1 MNLRL
6 IESEIRVAANSTKQ
20 QETLDELMT
29 MIKALE
35 RLKESSPSLTFV
47 KTGVSSSP
55 LPKFLVEQDI
65 ISEQKRM
72 HSPSPLRVGV
82 ANADRPVIADQIMA
96 LQTSKGRKKVLKK
109 SLHLKKLKAKQIE
122 KKKKTRSNRPNL
134 YSEKR
139 PGETT
144 KKRRH
149 TGIWRWLEEL
159 AIIMS
164 KMSLFGLFL
173 ILLLLSGVFF
183 GVGFLA
189 AVSNIKEESSNH
201 PTTWQQ
207 ASQNQNPAGTE
218 GKPNPF
224 LKAAGG
230 IASSFVNQKV
240 ASIESK
246 LGGGLLNKAVQK
258 VPPSLQPFALQMQN
272 KFSQQSQAIVGSG
285 GRAFN
290 RVFRP
295 SPFGTT
301 PPSPPSTAHP
311 GAMTPHQSLPSMRQF
326 PPHHSQPHVPYQ
338 SAEVIHQSTPSQQAF
353 MQAGQRGQQQG
364 MAPQQPLSY
373 GPQASFGQSYPPSVV
388 GTQSYAR
395 IHSPQ
400 GLPPSQPVYSHPAPQ
415 GYYAPQTAPI
425 QSQPYGMSQPYGYS
439 QALQE
444 QPKMIGMG

>member
-1 MNLRL
+1 
-6 IESEIRVAANSTKQ
+6 VAANPIQQ

-35 RLKESSPSLTFV
+35 RLKESRPSLTFV

-55 LPKFLVEQDI
+55 LPKFLVDQDI
-65 ISEQKRM
+65 ISEKKRM
-72 HSPSPLRVGV
+72 YSPSPLKMEV
-82 ANADRPVIADQIMA
+82 ANVNHPITTESINA
-96 LQTSKGRKKVLKK
+96 LPKSKGHKKVLKK

-122 KKKKTRSNRPNL
+122 KKKETRSNRPNL
-134 YSEKR
+134 YSEQCSR
-139 PGETT
+139 GMN

-189 AVSNIKEESSNH
+189 AISNMKGESSSH

-207 ASQNQNPAGTE
+207 ASQNQNTAGTD

-246 LGGGLLNKAVQK
+246 LGGGLLNTAVQK
-258 VPPSLQPFALQMQN
+258 VPPSLQPFALHMQN
-272 KFSQQSQAIVGSG
+272 KFSQQSQAIVNSG
-285 GRAFN
+285 GRSVN
-290 RVFRP
+290 RIFRP

-301 PPSPPSTAHP
+301 PPPSSGTQAGSRTSHHFLPTIGQLSSSP
-311 GAMTPHQSLPSMRQF
+311 
-326 PPHHSQPHVPYQ
+326 QPHTPDT
-338 SAEVIHQSTPSQQAF
+338 IHRYTPSQQAF
-353 MQAGQRGQQQG
+353 MQAGQQVGHQA
-364 MAPQQPLSY
+364 MHPQQSSSY
-373 GPQASFGQSYPPSVV
+373 RPGPQGSIGPSSPSAHRAAQPYTDIHASP
-388 GTQSYAR
+388 
-395 IHSPQ
+395 
-400 GLPPSQPVYSHPAPQ
+400 GLPHAHSAYSPPQ
-415 GYYAPQTAPI
+415 GYYTPPTMPI
-425 QSQPYGMSQPYGYS
+425 QSQPYGISQPYGYS
-439 QALQE
+439 QASQE
-444 QPKMIGMG
+444 PPKMIGMG